1 MVISCWATERIDS
14 GKNPEENLYAKTE
27 EAVFFPQGS
36 DPATLRVGSHSSIFL
51 DKLGRGRDLCQHS
64 RQFIY
69 LLRIH
74 STTLQANKLTLLLT
88 KKKESCGCPQY
99 LKYTKNIYK

>member
-1 MVISCWATERIDS
+1 M
-14 GKNPEENLYAKTE
+14 ENLYAKTE

-36 DPATLRVGSHSSIFL
+36 DPATLRVGSPSIFL

-69 LLRIH
+69 YLLRIH
-74 STTLQANKLTLLLT
+74 STTLQANKLTLLL
-88 KKKESCGCPQY
+88 KKKKVVE
-99 LKYTKNIYK
+99 KETTKSANAPY